1 MSWGTGA
8 RWAWLASV
16 ASPPP
21 HRNCG
26 PQREAI
32 RAISYVARD
41 QYWGTFNP
49 EIRDLAVEETSGR
62 FCVTYTAVCGDE
74 QQRFV
79 YRARIVGNAD
89 GSLRFG
95 GIGTPETD
103 FLTNR
108 TGFVV
113 LHGVEGISGHGVE
126 VSEVGGDV
134 VDTRFPEVI
143 DPVQPIM
150 NIRALTH
157 EVVPGLKVTCSMLGD
172 TFEME
177 DQRNWTDASYKTYV
191 RPLGLPHP
199 YTLTAGETLEQ
210 AVELRFE
217 GRAPA
222 ARTTADKTPEIAVA
236 VGAQAGRVPAHGHGS

>member
-1 MSWGTGA
+1 MGHYPEP
-8 RWAWLASV
+8 SV
-16 ASPPP
+16 
-21 HRNCG
+21 
-26 PQREAI
+26 
-32 RAISYVARD
+32 
-41 QYWGTFNP
+41 FN
-49 EIRDLAVEETSGR
+49 RSAGSGIAPCR
-62 FCVTYTAVCGDE
+62 HSKGGL
-74 QQRFV
+74 QRFV

-157 EVVPGLKVTCSMLGD
+157 EVVPGL
-172 TFEME
+172 
-177 DQRNWTDASYKTYV
+177 
-191 RPLGLPHP
+191 
-199 YTLTAGETLEQ
+199 
-210 AVELRFE
+210 
-217 GRAPA
+217 
-222 ARTTADKTPEIAVA
+222 
-236 VGAQAGRVPAHGHGS
+236 